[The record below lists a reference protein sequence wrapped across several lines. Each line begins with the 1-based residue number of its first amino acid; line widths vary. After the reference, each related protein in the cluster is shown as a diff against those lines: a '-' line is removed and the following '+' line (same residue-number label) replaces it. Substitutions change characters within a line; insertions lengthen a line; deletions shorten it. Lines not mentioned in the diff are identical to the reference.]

1 MGKLQPYDERMILLW
16 KMLYKLN
23 SFDKWLYYNNNE
35 LYVFTE
41 NSIAD

>member
-1 MGKLQPYDERMILLW
+1 MILLW

-23 SFDKWLYYNNNE
+23 SFDKWLHYDNNE
-35 LYVFTE
+35 LNVFTE